1 MEKPVLRLFPPP
13 CEALPLQGLYLAHEL
28 HLRIPQGKP
37 LLYTDFAA
45 SLDGRIA
52 LPDPKRGIHRI
63 PRSVAN
69 RRDWRLFQELAAQ
82 ADLVITSGRYFRDL
96 AKGPAQSTL
105 PMSDAPEHADLF
117 RWRASHGLSRQP
129 AVAVLSAS
137 LDVPLPPSLRQ
148 QDRPVYVVTGM
159 AADAR
164 RVHALERQG
173 VKIVRAGQGTH
184 VDGRLLMQALEALGF
199 RSVYSIAGPEVLH
212 TLLAAQALDRLYLTL
227 VHLLLGGAEFDPLV
241 TGPELNPPANMRLAS
256 LYYDAHAP
264 AAAGQCLAVFDRR

>member
-13 CEALPLQGLYLAHEL
+13 CEALPLQGLYLAHKL
-28 HLRIPQGKP
+28 HLRGTRSKP

-52 LPDPKRGIHRI
+52 LPDPTRGIHRI
-63 PRSVAN
+63 PKAVAN
-69 RRDWRLFQELAAQ
+69 KRDWRLFQELAAQ

-96 AKGPAQSTL
+96 AKGAAQSTL
-105 PMSDAPEHADLF
+105 PLSDAPEHADLF
-117 RWRASHGLSRQP
+117 RWRAAHGLSPQP
-129 AVAVLSAS
+129 AIAVLSAS
-137 LDVPLPPSLRQ
+137 LDVPLPPSLRR
-148 QDRPVYVVTGM
+148 QDRPLYVVTGTT
-159 AADAR
+159 ADEK

-173 VKIVRAGQGTH
+173 MKILRAGQDARA
-184 VDGRLLMQALEALGF
+184 DGRLLMQALEDLGF

-241 TGPELNPPANMRLAS
+241 TGPELNPPANMQLTS